1 MTAQLV
7 ESVRAFLRGAGN
19 KVTAKIIADEIEAS
33 RIDVGKA
40 LDELKG
46 LHHADCDGLHRWHL
60 TEKGRLA
67 AGPEDGPATPSA
79 MPAPGTI
86 AARLLEAISTDGHTA
101 SELVTMAGLE
111 RARVSSNL
119 ASLRSRGLAHQEG
132 ERGGEG
138 IWRPGG
144 VRTLKPLRNKKC
156 TQCGNECAPTSG
168 NLCRPCYLAN
178 AEAKR
183 NDRITRARASN
194 ADGHNSGDAKVG
206 EVDHAAIAAGQ
217 DKEEAAMMPIAAAPL
232 APICQRCN
240 GTGKYRE
247 RFARYSSACP
257 DCGGIPASPSAI
269 LAALADGRLTT
280 DPHADAEPIDVQTLI
295 AAVCDELKAL
305 LLDKNRRYGN
315 SALQPM
321 RVFSKADPIE
331 QINVRLDDKLSRLLS
346 AQADDEED
354 AEFDLLGYLVLKRV
368 AKKLQR

>member
-1 MTAQLV
+1 MNAQLV
-7 ESVRAFLRGAGN
+7 ESVRIFLRGASN
-19 KVTAKIIADEIEAS
+19 KVTAKIIADAIEAS
-33 RIDVGKA
+33 PIDVGKA

-79 MPAPGTI
+79 MHAPGTI

-101 SELVTMAGLE
+101 SELVTMTGLE
-111 RARVSSNL
+111 RLQVSGNL

-132 ERGGEG
+132 ERSGEG

-144 VRTLKPLRNKKC
+144 VRTRKPLRNKKC

-183 NDRITRARASN
+183 NDRITRARAGS
-194 ADGHNSGDAKVG
+194 ADGHDSVEAKAG
-206 EVDHAAIAAGQ
+206 EVDRAAIAAGQ
-217 DKEEAAMMPIAAAPL
+217 DKEEAATTNEASLKTLSQFEEAPRIVGRVAAKVASIRAAAE
-232 APICQRCN
+232 Q
-240 GTGKYRE
+240 
-247 RFARYSSACP
+247 
-257 DCGGIPASPSAI
+257 PA
-269 LAALADGRLTT
+269 
-280 DPHADAEPIDVQTLI
+280 DVQSLI
-295 AAVCDELKAL
+295 ADVCDEIKAV

-321 RVFSKADPIE
+321 RVLSKADPIE

-368 AKKLQR
+368 AKRLQR

>member
-1 MTAQLV
+1 MNALV
-7 ESVRAFLRGAGN
+7 ERVRNFLRGASS
-19 KVTAKIIADEIEAS
+19 KVTAKLIADAVQASPIE
-33 RIDVGKA
+33 VGKA

-46 LHHADCDGLHRWHL
+46 LRHADRDGMNRWHL

-101 SELVTMAGLE
+101 SELVTMTGLE
-111 RARVSSNL
+111 RLQVSGNL

-132 ERGGEG
+132 ERSGEP

-144 VRTLKPLRNKKC
+144 VRTRKPLRNKKC
-156 TQCGNECAPTSG
+156 TQCGSECAPTSG

-183 NDRITRARASN
+183 NDRITRARAGN
-194 ADGHNSGDAKVG
+194 IDGHDSVQAKAG
-206 EVDHAAIAAGQ
+206 ELDRAAIAAGQ
-217 DKEEAAMMPIAAAPL
+217 DKEEAATTKPEINVTGFSDEASLKTLSQFEEAQRIAERMAAKVANIRAAA
-232 APICQRCN
+232 
-240 GTGKYRE
+240 E
-247 RFARYSSACP
+247 
-257 DCGGIPASPSAI
+257 PA
-269 LAALADGRLTT
+269 
-280 DPHADAEPIDVQTLI
+280 DVRTLI
-295 AAVCDELKAL
+295 ADVCDEVKAL
-305 LLDKNRRYGN
+305 LLEKNRKYGN

-321 RVFSKADPIE
+321 RVFSRADPIE
-331 QINVRLDDKLSRLLS
+331 QINVRLDDKLSRLLT

-368 AKKLQR
+368 AKRLPR